1 VLIPYSTDAPVYHLP
16 IATVG
21 LIVANVAIYVG
32 MATGHIGPVDDWML
46 EYGHGM
52 HPEQWLSSIFA
63 HASIGHLLGNMLF
76 LWLFG
81 LVIEGKLGWWRFL
94 SCYLAIGVTETMLE
108 QAIMLHYH
116 GEVPGSLGASGAIFG
131 IMAMAAVWA
140 PKNEISVWYLVFVRP
155 GTFDVSILT
164 VVGLYSLY
172 EVVMLIFSGGE
183 AGTSWLHLGGFLLGL
198 PVAVLLLKS
207 GVVDCEGWDFFHVW
221 SGNYGGFRETPAPP
235 DVSAELDARRHERDA
250 NLLGDAQAQLAAYF
264 RGGKT
269 NAALLLYQKM
279 KNVGSGL
286 SLDRQQLRTLI
297 KGLQV
302 AGRWQESAPFMADFI
317 ERFPDAADPMRLKLA
332 QICLVELQRPGKAL
346 DILGE
351 IDARR
356 LPTDQLA
363 LAKKIAAKAA
373 GMQAEGF
380 VELDRD
386 DW

>member
-1 VLIPYSTDAPVYHLP
+1 VLFPYSTDAPVYHLP

-21 LIVANVAIYVG
+21 LILANVVIYIG
-32 MATGHIGPVDDWML
+32 MATGHIGPADAWML
-46 EYGHGM
+46 EYGHGL

-63 HASIGHLLGNMLF
+63 HASIEHVLGNMLF

-81 LVIEGKLGWWRFL
+81 LVTEGKLGWWRFL
-94 SCYLAIGVTETMLE
+94 SCYLAIGLTETMLE
-108 QAIMLHYH
+108 QLIMLHYH

-131 IMAMAAVWA
+131 LMALAAVWA
-140 PKNEISVWYLVFVRP
+140 PKNEISVWYLVFIRP

-183 AGTSWLHLGGFLLGL
+183 AGTSWLHLGGFLLGV

-221 SGNYGGFRETPAPP
+221 SGNYGGFREDPKPL
-235 DVSAELDARRHERDA
+235 DMSEELDARRQQREA
-250 NLLGDAQAQLAAYF
+250 ALLADAQTQLAAYLDS
-264 RGGKT
+264 GNT
-269 NAALLLYQKM
+269 NAAFLLNQKM

-286 SLDRQQLRTLI
+286 TLDRPQLRAMI

-302 AGRWQESAPFMADFI
+302 AGRWHESAPLMADFI

-332 QICLVELQRPGKAL
+332 QICVVELQRPGKAI
-346 DILGE
+346 DILAE

-356 LPTDQLA
+356 LSPDQVA
-363 LAKKIAAKAA
+363 LAKKIAAKAER
-373 GMQAEGF
+373 MQADGL
-380 VELDRD
+380 VEIDTK

>member
-1 VLIPYSTDAPVYHLP
+1 MLFPYSTDAPVYHWP

-21 LIVANVAIYVG
+21 LILANVLIYVG
-32 MATGHIGPVDDWML
+32 MATGHIGPVDAWIL
-46 EYGHGM
+46 EYCRGL

-63 HASIGHLLGNMLF
+63 HASLEHLLGNMLF

-81 LVIEGKLGWWRFL
+81 LVTEGKLGWWRFL
-94 SCYLAIGVTETMLE
+94 ICYFAIGVTEAMLE
-108 QAIMLHYH
+108 QMIMLHYH

-183 AGTSWLHLGGFLLGL
+183 AGTSWLHLGGFLLGV
-198 PVAVLLLKS
+198 PVAVFLLKT

-221 SGNYGGFRETPAPP
+221 TGNYGGFREDPKPP
-235 DVSAELDARRHERDA
+235 DMSAEVEARVQERDA
-250 NLLGDAQAQLAAYF
+250 TLLADAQRQLAAYLHN
-264 RGGKT
+264 GST
-269 NAALLLYQKM
+269 NAAYLLYQKM
-279 KNVGSGL
+279 RQVGSGL
-286 SLDRQQLRTLI
+286 VLDRQQLRAMI

-302 AGRWQESAPFMADFI
+302 AGRWHDSAPFMAEFI
-317 ERFPDAADPMRLKLA
+317 ERFADAADPMRLKLA
-332 QICLVELQRPGKAL
+332 QICVVELQRPGKSL
-346 DILGE
+346 DILSE

-356 LPTDQLA
+356 LPPDQIA
-363 LAKKIAAKAA
+363 LAKKIAAKAQQ
-373 GMQAEGF
+373 MQAEGF
-380 VELDRD
+380 VELDTE